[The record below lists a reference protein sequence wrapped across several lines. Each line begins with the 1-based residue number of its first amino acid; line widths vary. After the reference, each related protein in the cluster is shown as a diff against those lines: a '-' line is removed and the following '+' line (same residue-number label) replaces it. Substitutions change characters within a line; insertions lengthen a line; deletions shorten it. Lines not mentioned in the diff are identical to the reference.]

1 MNNDKAREFF
11 SAYYEGTLDGGL
23 KQSFEARLNSD
34 AELQSDYAAFV
45 ETVEDLNALK
55 TEDIE
60 IPIFLS
66 DRIATRLEQVQSQQK
81 SGFPSWTVWLR
92 GFTFAGLGAAAI
104 LFAIPLV
111 KGNHAVSNAGA
122 ISGGASSDEI
132 NFKSDGTKVVLQ
144 YQASGAKTIVVS
156 SPITGKEIQRFS
168 LNSQKIESPIE
179 NKLSNAVLF
188 RIETLGDKNARLI
201 AIPGTSLDRAK
212 TGTGSIQDLATA
224 LAGHYRMPVIVD
236 ANDIT
241 RHVAWNFASP
251 DARVAANQALRSEG
265 FSVDQRQEG
274 MLQIMD
280 R

>member
-1 MNNDKAREFF
+1 M
-11 SAYYEGTLDGGL
+11 
-23 KQSFEARLNSD
+23 
-34 AELQSDYAAFV
+34 
-45 ETVEDLNALK
+45 
-55 TEDIE
+55 
-60 IPIFLS
+60 
-66 DRIATRLEQVQSQQK
+66 
-81 SGFPSWTVWLR
+81 
-92 GFTFAGLGAAAI
+92 
-104 LFAIPLV
+104 
-111 KGNHAVSNAGA
+111 
-122 ISGGASSDEI
+122 
-132 NFKSDGTKVVLQ
+132 
-144 YQASGAKTIVVS
+144 VS